1 MAHTYASNFIHC
13 VFSTKE
19 RRPLI
24 AASRME
30 GLYAYLTGIAKSEGF
45 PIGCTAPYGAEK
57 SLTLPLPHTE
67 VRG

>member
-24 AASRME
+24 AARRMA
-30 GLYAYLTGIAKSEGF
+30 GLYAYLAGIAKSEGF
-45 PIGCTAPYGAEK
+45 PLLIAGERRTTSIC
-57 SLTLPLPHTE
+57 SSS
-67 VRG
+67 